1 MKHYHDNDD
10 MAVICPSCGWEG
22 TLAESDDMDGYDGDT
37 DSYGELHAVCPK
49 CATDV
54 EAAE

>member
-10 MAVICPSCGWEG
+10 MPVVCPSCGWEG

-54 EAAE
+54 ETAE